1 MKVPSWMIVALVAI
15 MVFLGIRLVFLGI
28 RFIQERP
35 AEPAF
40 VPGPSRTEIQYIID
54 TAGLGKYRDQV
65 SQAIGDSLRELFA
78 SKAKQIRAR
87 SPRSPSIPSDT
98 TILRDTVCLAGED
111 VRTVLIHD
119 SSVIVPLDSNRSA
132 VKELME
138 ERKEFPEKLKETK
151 RRGFASGVTYT
162 ATGAGII
169 AAMVLIWEMV
179 TE

>member
-15 MVFLGIRLVFLGI
+15 MVFLGIRFL
-28 RFIQERP
+28 QERP
-35 AEPAF
+35 AEPTF

-65 SQAIGDSLRELFA
+65 SQAVGDSLRELFA
-78 SKAKQIRAR
+78 SKAKQIRVR
-87 SPRSPSIPSDT
+87 SPRSPSIPGDT

-119 SSVIVPLDSNRSA
+119 SSVTVPLDSNRSA
-132 VKELME
+132 VKELVE

-151 RRGFASGVTYT
+151 RRGFTSGVTYT
-162 ATGAGII
+162 ATGAAIL
-169 AAMVLIWEMV
+169 AAMALIWAVV